1 MKLINRLNRPD
12 MSNIEAYTAI
22 KAEVLTSFEVG
33 EILKFNT
40 FEAFWNQIEEN
51 NGYEEE
57 WEEWKKDGVIF
68 VYLQIFND
76 IKGINPFDS
85 AKARIVNLLCL
96 LNLNMNAYDDDLHS
110 TWQEFVQGWS
120 ILKGEIESLIDSK

>member
-12 MSNIEAYTAI
+12 MNSIEAYTAI
-22 KAEVLTSFEVG
+22 KSEVMTSFEVE

-40 FEAFWNQIEEN
+40 FEAFWDQIEEN

-85 AKARIVNLLCL
+85 AKTRIVNLLCL
-96 LNLNMNAYDDDLHS
+96 LNLNMNAYDDDLES
-110 TWQEFVQGWS
+110 TWREFVQGWS
-120 ILKGEIESLIDSK
+120 ILKGEIESLIES

>member
-1 MKLINRLNRPD
+1 VKLINRLNRPD
-12 MSNIEAYTAI
+12 MNSIEAYTAI
-22 KAEVLTSFEVG
+22 KSEVMTSFEVE

-40 FEAFWNQIEEN
+40 FEAFWDQIEEN

-85 AKARIVNLLCL
+85 AKTRIVNLLCL
-96 LNLNMNAYDDDLHS
+96 LNLNMNAYDDDLES
-110 TWQEFVQGWS
+110 TWREFVQGWS
-120 ILKGEIESLIDSK
+120 ILKGEIESLIES